1 MLSALTVGEKT
12 DLSDS
17 IRESYSV
24 SGASH
29 VLALSGLHIGLLY
42 ALLFL
47 LLKPLTRKWQAGR
60 YFRSVLLL
68 VLLWSFAFFTGLS
81 PSVVRSVSMFSVLAI
96 AELFGRQSLTLNTL
110 AATAWVML
118 LVNPAWL
125 FDVGFQLSFLAVL
138 SILMIQ
144 KPVCQLLPVKSRI
157 GKSVWGLMSVSIAA
171 QIGTAPLVMLYFSR
185 FSTHF
190 LLTNLVVIPLVTVT
204 LYAAVLML
212 LLTPLP
218 AVQFVMAEVVRFLLK
233 VLNDFVRWVE
243 QLPNASLDGIWLY
256 RLEVL
261 GIYIFL
267 LLFLYYSK
275 TRRFR
280 NLVVCLSCLLCLGIY
295 HTVMRWY
302 DRPCPSLVFYNV
314 RGCPAIHCIA
324 EDGTSW
330 LNYADTLSDKRRLQA
345 VAANYW
351 RRHQLLPPIEVT
363 ADCQNVDFCRHQ
375 QIVFY
380 HGCRICMVT
389 DNRWRNKS
397 AASPLFINYM
407 YLCKGYNGRLEELTG
422 LFSPSC
428 ILLDASL
435 SDDRKQLFRKECE
448 RLHLHFITLSEEG
461 SVRFLL

>member
-1 MLSALTVGEKT
+1 MRHGISGTGYVVSGKWALGSSSSFAHSAASSDPSSQTSPFAASRSSDSLHSIRYTAMFYREKVMNLYRKLGFEGDELAVLSALTVGEKT

-125 FDVGFQLSFLAVL
+125 FDVGFQLSFLAVF
-138 SILMIQ
+138 SILIIQ
-144 KPVCQLLPVKSRI
+144 KPVYRLLPVKNRI
-157 GKSVWGLMSVSIAA
+157 GKYVWGLMSVSIAA

-212 LLTPLP
+212 LLTPLS
-218 AVQFVMAEVVRFLLK
+218 AVQFVVAEAVRFLLK
-233 VLNDFVRWVE
+233 VLN
-243 QLPNASLDGIWLY
+243 LSLIHIS
-256 RLEVL
+256 EP
-261 GIYIFL
+261 
-267 LLFLYYSK
+267 
-275 TRRFR
+275 TR
-280 NLVVCLSCLLCLGIY
+280 
-295 HTVMRWY
+295 
-302 DRPCPSLVFYNV
+302 P
-314 RGCPAIHCIA
+314 
-324 EDGTSW
+324 
-330 LNYADTLSDKRRLQA
+330 
-345 VAANYW
+345 
-351 RRHQLLPPIEVT
+351 
-363 ADCQNVDFCRHQ
+363 
-375 QIVFY
+375 
-380 HGCRICMVT
+380 
-389 DNRWRNKS
+389 
-397 AASPLFINYM
+397 
-407 YLCKGYNGRLEELTG
+407 
-422 LFSPSC
+422 
-428 ILLDASL
+428 
-435 SDDRKQLFRKECE
+435 
-448 RLHLHFITLSEEG
+448 
-461 SVRFLL
+461 

>member
-1 MLSALTVGEKT
+1 MPTFFRQNRSSLTM
-12 DLSDS
+12 
-17 IRESYSV
+17 
-24 SGASH
+24 
-29 VLALSGLHIGLLY
+29 
-42 ALLFL
+42 
-47 LLKPLTRKWQAGR
+47 
-60 YFRSVLLL
+60 LL

-81 PSVVRSVSMFSVLAI
+81 PSVVRSVSMFSVLVI

-144 KPVCQLLPVKSRI
+144 KPVYRLLPVKSRI
-157 GKSVWGLMSVSIAA
+157 GKYVWGLMSVSIAA

-204 LYAAVLML
+204 LYTAVLML
-212 LLTPLP
+212 FLTPLP
-218 AVQFVMAEVVRFLLK
+218 AVQFVMAGVVRFLLK

-243 QLPNASLDGIWLY
+243 QLPYASLDGIWLY

-280 NLVVCLSCLLCLGIY
+280 NLVICFSCLLCLGIY
-295 HTVMRWY
+295 HMVMRWY
-302 DRPCPSLVFYNV
+302 DRPCPGLVFYNV

-351 RRHQLLPPIEVT
+351 RRHQLLPPIEVM